1 MRFAITPQ
9 STDGSMRMATTPRYD
24 RALALFPEDILPWVQ
39 ETQPDTWDILINNR
53 GPAARNTLRDR

>member
-1 MRFAITPQ
+1 
-9 STDGSMRMATTPRYD
+9 MRMATTPRYD